1 MYIAIG
7 VRWEWPRIRS
17 RTHDV
22 ARTISHTRGNS
33 SGKGMRCSRC
43 EPIRGGRRL
52 PRPEAIERA
61 PVPLGGPPGLEA
73 RVGQSAQLG
82 RESLA
87 RGAARLGLFVELP
100 GVGALAATL
109 AERTDHQMGLERRPP
124 DPKRVAHLKRP
135 GAFGALAVD
144 IDLAARDGVRG
155 ECPGLEE
162 TRCPEPL
169 VEANSSGVGRV
180 SHLQSGH

>member
-22 ARTISHTRGNS
+22 ARTISHARSRTREETPAGKVCAAPGASRSAAGGAYLDLKRS
-33 SGKGMRCSRC
+33 SAH
-43 EPIRGGRRL
+43 L
-52 PRPEAIERA
+52 
-61 PVPLGGPPGLEA
+61 V
-73 RVGQSAQLG
+73 